1 MYSSGLVG
9 LILHAG
15 SIVIMSLVIYI
26 IIGDIIILIIIYWI
40 NIDLYMIRLLICIEN
55 RLASPGCNLRG

>member
-40 NIDLYMIRLLICIEN
+40 NIDLYMIRLLICIEK
-55 RLASPGCNLRG
+55 RLASP